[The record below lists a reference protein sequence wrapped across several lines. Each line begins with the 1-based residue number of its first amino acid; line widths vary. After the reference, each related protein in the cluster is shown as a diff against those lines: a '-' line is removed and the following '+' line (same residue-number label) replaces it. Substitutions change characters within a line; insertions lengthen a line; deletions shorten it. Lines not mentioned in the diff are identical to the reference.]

1 MAVIFSLFSEWWVGP
16 RKWATWASL
25 QRPWRRQRPQLFQ
38 VVQRV
43 SQGMEGMAPQPSWGH
58 GAWTFTAE
66 WRTKAEMMLAE
77 GLGVEAVAL
86 HNLTC
91 ECSNGYN
98 EYQDI
103 PGIILICLLFG
114 SVLKF
119 YTIVCVCVSPR
130 SIYTCQAF
138 RCTVCSDHWFLSA
151 LQTST
156 QIEDLLDMAE
166 VGNRFDFGGRKT
178 RRSSQCNIRGYQGI
192 HDGYNMI
199 PGECKAL
206 SQTCLRV
213 F

>member
-1 MAVIFSLFSEWWVGP
+1 MAVIFSLFREWWVGP

-58 GAWTFTAE
+58 GARTFTAE

-91 ECSNGYN
+91 ECSNGCN

-103 PGIILICLLFG
+103 PGIININMFTVSICFE
-114 SVLKF
+114 VL
-119 YTIVCVCVSPR
+119 YHRVCVCVPSLHLHLPSFQMYR
-130 SIYTCQAF
+130 MYLYHFILLVSSAITDPCQ
-138 RCTVCSDHWFLSA
+138 RCRLPH
-151 LQTST
+151 
-156 QIEDLLDMAE
+156 
-166 VGNRFDFGGRKT
+166 R
-178 RRSSQCNIRGYQGI
+178 
-192 HDGYNMI
+192 
-199 PGECKAL
+199 
-206 SQTCLRV
+206 
-213 F
+213 